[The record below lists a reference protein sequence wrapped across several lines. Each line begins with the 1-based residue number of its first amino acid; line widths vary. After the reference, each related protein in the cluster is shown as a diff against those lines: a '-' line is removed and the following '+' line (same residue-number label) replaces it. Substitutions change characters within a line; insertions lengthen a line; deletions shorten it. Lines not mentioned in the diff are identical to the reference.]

1 MKTITKKI
9 SLLLMLSAVLFLS
22 SCLDSGSNSY
32 IGNDEYSYITRSQTT
47 GTVYARTLAGYL
59 ITSPKIQQLNPG
71 SAAFLTYQVT
81 EDTEKSTLEDNLVV
95 YKVNLGAEPKTIDKT
110 ILFQGNAPEDMPVIK
125 FESLMEPVFARNE
138 YFGDLWLFPY
148 TYSIKKGETIKVQ
161 FYKTEKE
168 PSDNNISYDVL
179 IDVRLVKTGEPEAD
193 ASSKIEG
200 EYITVDMSSLRLL
213 MADDADADG
222 NLNIKFRYY
231 RSDYEGLY
239 TSNKTYSMLI
249 NKN

>member
-1 MKTITKKI
+1 
-9 SLLLMLSAVLFLS
+9 MLSAVLFLS

-32 IGNDEYSYITRSQTT
+32 IGNEEYSYITSSQTT
-47 GTVYARTLAGYL
+47 GKVYARTLAGYM
-59 ITSPKIQQLNPG
+59 ITSPKIQQLTPG
-71 SAAFLTYQVT
+71 TAAFLTYQVT
-81 EDTEKSTLEDNLVV
+81 EETPKVTVEEGATVFD
-95 YKVNLGAEPKTIDKT
+95 VNLGAEPITIDKT
-110 ILFQGNAPEDMPVIK
+110 VLFYGNAPEAPVVK

-148 TYSIKKGETIKVQ
+148 TYSIKKGESVKVQ
-161 FYKTEKE
+161 FYKADKD
-168 PSDNNISYDVL
+168 PSDLNNETFDVL
-179 IDVRLVKTGEPEAD
+179 IDVRLVKTGTPEAN
-193 ASSKIEG
+193 ASPKIEG

-222 NLNIKFRYY
+222 NLNVKFRYY

-239 TSNKTYSMLI
+239 TSNKAYSMLI

>member
-1 MKTITKKI
+1 MKAITKKI
-9 SLLLMLSAVLFLS
+9 SLLLMLSALLLLS

-32 IGNDEYSYITRSQTT
+32 IGNDEYSYITRSQST
-47 GTVYARTLAGYL
+47 GTVYARTIAGYM

-71 SAAFLTYQVT
+71 TAAFLTYQVT
-81 EDTEKSTLEDNLVV
+81 EDTPKAIVDDNVTA
-95 YKVNLGAEPKTIDKT
+95 YKVDLGAEPKTIDKT
-110 ILFQGNAPEDMPVIK
+110 ILFPGNAPEMPIVK

-148 TYSIKKGETIKVQ
+148 TYSIKKGETVKVQ
-161 FYKTEKE
+161 FYKAEKD
-168 PSDNNISYDVL
+168 PSDINNTTDVL
-179 IDVRLVKTGEPEAD
+179 IDVRLVITGTPEAN

-200 EYITVDMSSLRLL
+200 KYITVDMSSLRML
-213 MADDADADG
+213 MADEADAGG

-239 TSNKTYSMLI
+239 TSAKTYSMLI
-249 NKN
+249 IKN